1 MTQSGHDPPVAAA
14 ATPPLPAGGDVQ
26 TTARALLEAAALATA
41 MRRGAIWNPLVHLH
55 AAADRAWASAAS
67 GERADWR
74 TDPSRPATGLRL
86 AVLVAEATISRRLVE
101 DAYLNARQLS
111 VDLRQAATWLGDGG
125 RFGV

>member
-1 MTQSGHDPPVAAA
+1 ME
-14 ATPPLPAGGDVQ
+14 
-26 TTARALLEAAALATA
+26 TTARALLEAAALAAA
-41 MRRGAIWNPLVHLH
+41 MRQGASWNPRLHLH
-55 AAADRAWASAAS
+55 AAADRVWASARS
-67 GERADWR
+67 GKRGDWR

-111 VDLRQAATWLGDGG
+111 VDLRQAATWLGDGA